1 MHRKA
6 EKTPAELRSLRLY
19 CASENT
25 AAEPAEETKVK
36 TSLMR
41 KPKIIPPYFGDYN
54 TVRHV
59 CRLMFPYERK
69 CDIKDRIG
77 FYLISDYW

>member
-6 EKTPAELRSLRLY
+6 EKTPEGPRFLRLY

-25 AAEPAEETKVK
+25 AEEPAEETKAK

-54 TVRHV
+54 TVRQV
-59 CRLMFPYERK
+59 CRLMFPHERK
-69 CDIKDRIG
+69 RGIEDRIG
-77 FYLISDYW
+77 FYIVSDYW